1 MNKDTLLNYIEVDN
15 TKATLYPYTNIPN
28 QIGNAIYLYGANDV
42 KDIIA
47 FIDMTKQKDGS
58 IGMIITIDTTYFQ
71 FRKNG
76 SFQYSDITSLTL
88 SKSRNEDNFKG
99 TITTKKSK
107 FSFQNSP
114 LNIEKFIKMLA
125 YITDIKIEIDMNLH
139 DKIAYLVPIVL
150 DDIKNDEYE
159 DIELTSTQQDQ
170 LLDFYQEL
178 NAINRLSDEDYQYEL
193 ESLCI
198 KALQFFDDLGLDS
211 DEIDELYKIKEE
223 LDKKKEQNDQ
233 MFDNAMKY
241 YQDMMNKYQQGDT
254 KMFDQVQ
261 NVMKSMGLDPN
272 DIQNKSPEEIDQY
285 LDELCK
291 KFGISKSQLEAMKNR
306 FKN

>member
-15 TKATLYPYTNIPN
+15 TKASLYPYTNIPN

-47 FIDMTKQKDGS
+47 FIDMTKQQDGS
-58 IGMIITIDTTYFQ
+58 IGMIITTDTTYFQ

-76 SFQYSDITSLTL
+76 HFQYKDITSLSL
-88 SKSRNEDNFKG
+88 EKRRNDTHFKG

-107 FSFQNSP
+107 YSFQNSP
-114 LNIEKFIKMLA
+114 LNIEKFIKMLS
-125 YITDIKIEIDMNLH
+125 YITDIKIDLIMNIH
-139 DKIAYLVPIVL
+139 DKIAYLVPIIL

-159 DIELTSTQQDQ
+159 DIVLTNTQQDQ

-178 NAINRLSDEDYQYEL
+178 NAINRLDDEDYKYEL
-193 ESLCI
+193 ESLCN

-211 DEIDELYKIKEE
+211 DEIDELYKVKEE
-223 LDKKKEQNDQ
+223 LDKKQEQNDQ

-261 NVMKSMGLDPN
+261 SVMKSMGLDPN